1 MSEKLRHL
9 ALIMDG
15 NGRWAEKRGL
25 ERTKGH
31 EEGGRAIE
39 KVVKGCLK
47 ESIEFLTLYC
57 FSTENWKRPKM
68 EVNYL
73 MGLFA
78 KKAVEEIPLF
88 NKYGVRVLHAG
99 SRDGLPAA
107 DLKALDKAID
117 ATKDNDRLTVVLAI
131 NYGGVDEINRAIN
144 KALKDGITEF
154 KGDILRGYLDNP
166 ELPLPDMI
174 CRSAGEFRLSGFL
187 LYQSAYAEF
196 GFYDRLW
203 PDWDEEMIEK
213 IVSDYNKR
221 CRKFGGINK

>member
-15 NGRWAEKRGL
+15 NGRWAESRGL

-68 EVNYL
+68 EVSYL

-78 KKAVEEIPLF
+78 KKVVEEIPLF
-88 NKYGVRVLHAG
+88 NKYGVKVLHTG
-99 SRDGLPAA
+99 SRDGLPLA
-107 DLKALDKAID
+107 DLFALDKAIE
-117 ATKDNDRLTVVLAI
+117 ATKNNDKLTVVLAI
-131 NYGGVDEINRAIN
+131 NYGGIDEINRAVN

-154 KGDILRGYLDNP
+154 KGDILRAYLDNP

-196 GFYDRLW
+196 GFYDKQQHVLQ
-203 PDWDEEMIEK
+203 
-213 IVSDYNKR
+213 SL
-221 CRKFGGINK
+221 

>member
-1 MSEKLRHL
+1 
-9 ALIMDG
+9 MDG
-15 NGRWAEKRGL
+15 NGRWAESRGL

-78 KKAVEEIPLF
+78 KKIVEEIPLF
-88 NKYGVRVLHAG
+88 NKYGVKVLHTG
-99 SRDGLPAA
+99 SRDGLPLA
-107 DLKALDKAID
+107 DLVALDKAIE
-117 ATKDNDRLTVVLAI
+117 ATKNNDKLTVVLAI
-131 NYGGVDEINRAIN
+131 NYGGIDEINRAVN

-154 KGDILRGYLDNP
+154 KGDILRAYLDNP

-203 PDWDEEMIEK
+203 PDWDEEMIER

-221 CRKFGGINK
+221 CRKFGGITK